1 MHGFLK
7 SVLVHC
13 TEDAGYIPNK
23 LQRDVKLSGDR
34 QLLEPEIKR
43 QFHLYPCTRASLW
56 FHLPGR

>member
-7 SVLVHC
+7 SVFVDC
-13 TEDAGYIPNK
+13 TDDAGYTANK
-23 LQRDVKLSGDR
+23 LQRDIKLSADS

-43 QFHLYPCTRASLW
+43 QLHLYPCTSASPS